1 MTRLQ
6 RRTRR
11 ARRLGLIPDHTVVG
25 MTPRRSWFA
34 LLFGF

>member
-1 MTRLQ
+1 
-6 RRTRR
+6 
-11 ARRLGLIPDHTVVG
+11 LGLIPDHTVVG